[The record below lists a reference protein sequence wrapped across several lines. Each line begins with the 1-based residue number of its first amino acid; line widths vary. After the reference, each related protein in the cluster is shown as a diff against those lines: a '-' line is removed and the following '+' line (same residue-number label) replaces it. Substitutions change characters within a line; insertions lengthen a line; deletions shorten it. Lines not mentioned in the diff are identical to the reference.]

1 MNKQSSMTLKIS
13 DDILRHINLSESAL
27 RTEIAML
34 LFQKYELSFGQA
46 RRLSGL
52 DVLAFQ
58 QALAANQIPLH
69 YEVEDF
75 ERDLEKRLK

>member
-1 MNKQSSMTLKIS
+1 MTLSIS
-13 DDILRHINLSESAL
+13 DNILQQINLSETAL
-27 RTEIAML
+27 RTELAML

-52 DVLAFQ
+52 DVVAFQ

-69 YEVEDF
+69 YDVEDF
-75 ERDLEKRLK
+75 EQDLQKPLK